1 MPKYRIRDTLCFFLF
16 LERSF
21 RRYKLD
27 FHILISR
34 HVRYVAI
41 AHLQIL
47 CLWMCLFLTV
57 LEIWGAGGLG
67 EGSPQKLESLKF
79 STLRP

>member
-57 LEIWGAGGLG
+57 LEIWELVGWGR
-67 EGSPQKLESLKF
+67 EVP
-79 STLRP
+79 RN